1 MQYFENEK
9 IIPSHGTNYAKRR
22 NKSYQATIAA
32 LESMEFDRELDN
44 ISNNKMQ
51 NSLNEDFM
59 NLTKIEIKKDN
70 KERNRQVKLQEELN
84 AHKEQICKD
93 IFLYTVYE
101 SLLLDESVK
110 SDNFNYIKD
119 NVYSFFET
127 LTNNNFFKIEDNSIF
142 KDIYNTSKEITE
154 KRFIN
159 NESMDYGEILQET
172 LEKEDLNIKFLE
184 STIKAKLAECYRME
198 KKIGIKK
205 NQFINEGVDF
215 DQNKTLF
222 RKIFEK
228 NIKKT
233 INESENTDPNF
244 IQDMALM
251 ESLLDY
257 CILESANTLEIC
269 NIDMRKFRTEVKYF

>member
-59 NLTKIEIKKDN
+59 NLTKSEIKKDN

-142 KDIYNTSKEITE
+142 KDIYDTSKEITE

-205 NQFINEGVDF
+205 NEFINEGVDF

>member
-9 IIPSHGTNYAKRR
+9 IIPSYGTNYAKRR

-32 LESMEFDRELDN
+32 LESIEFDRELDN

-59 NLTKIEIKKDN
+59 NLTKSEIKKDN
-70 KERNRQVKLQEELN
+70 KERIQQAKLQEELN

-142 KDIYNTSKEITE
+142 KDIYDTSKEITE

-198 KKIGIKK
+198 KKIGTKK